1 LVARRILRG
10 VFISLA
16 VLAGLCVVL
25 IVGAW
30 LWVRSDAGQ
39 RYVLDRLRQE
49 LGSRAGVEIEASRLS
64 GSLLSSLRLEGV
76 TLRACEQKLRV
87 SAASATIDFSIVSIV
102 RGAPRVAMI
111 VDEPVV
117 GPLAPGDCASPPE
130 RKAAR
135 PPKRIDLEHFAIH
148 RGSVKLPSG
157 KPPIEIHA
165 IEVDAH
171 GVIVPDGVSR
181 VQFRAAAE
189 PFSEGSGSTVQISG
203 TVASDGIDV
212 DVQATVAKDDI
223 PRSAGVRGPVA
234 AQVKVTGTPAA
245 LRVEGEL
252 KPQKGVVR
260 VSGTIDAVDGSADLA
275 LEPSGVSFSPAV
287 GESEVTASGQVRL
300 QAKHDQPDSVHLDVR
315 GHGEYS
321 RRVIDP
327 SLVNLTKGGGAAT
340 MNRHSEQMVGG
351 HWNGHLEGRAG
362 EQGLDTEL
370 RIELDPE
377 TKGGPTTLLV
387 GTLVMRPGGKPRL
400 EAKVIARD
408 AKRTE

>member
-1 LVARRILRG
+1 VARRILRG
-10 VFISLA
+10 VFISFA
-16 VLAGLCVVL
+16 VLAGLCVAL

-30 LWVRSDAGQ
+30 FWFRTEAGQ

-49 LGSRAGVEIEASRLS
+49 LGSRAGVELDASRLS
-64 GSLLSSLRLEGV
+64 GSLFSRLRLDGV

-87 SAASATIDFSIVSIV
+87 SAASATLDFSIVSIA
-102 RGAPRVAMI
+102 RGAPRVSMI

-117 GPLAPGDCASPPE
+117 GPLAPEDCASPPS
-130 RKAAR
+130 RKPTD
-135 PPKRIDLEHFAIH
+135 PPRRIDLEHFAIH
-148 RGSVKLPSG
+148 RGSVEWTAGST
-157 KPPIEIHA
+157 PIQLRA
-165 IEVDAH
+165 IEVDVHA
-171 GVIVPDGVSR
+171 VIIPDGVSR

-189 PFSEGSGSTVQISG
+189 PFSEGSGSSVKLSG
-203 TVASDGIDV
+203 TVASDGIEV
-212 DVQATVAKDDI
+212 ELQATVAKDDI

-245 LRVEGEL
+245 LRVDGEL

-275 LEPSGVSFSPAV
+275 LEPSGVSFFPAV

-300 QAKHDQPDSVHLDVR
+300 QAKRDQPDSLHLDVR
-315 GHGEYS
+315 GRGEYS

-327 SLVNLTKGGGAAT
+327 SLLDVTKGGGAAT
-340 MNRHSEQMVGG
+340 MNRHSEQTVGG
-351 HWNGHLEGRAG
+351 HWNGRLEGRAG

-377 TKGGPTTLLV
+377 TKGGPTTLLL